1 MVTKRNLHIIPG
13 LRIFVGAVICPCVLA
28 PSAGGF
34 YLSHK
39 ARRLFTVGTF
49 GDTQCGSGP
58 PVLRMDGARFNPR
71 KKFFFREYRA
81 ASELP
86 VRDSV
91 FVDLIVERGPG
102 GGYALFGQE
111 QSGIFDVHAVCL
123 DGLVLA
129 PEVGEFGK
137 NCGHLVGDDFA
148 QLRGGCYD
156 YGIIHSPCIVFVK
169 HLPWPRALMIDHDAK
184 E

>member
-1 MVTKRNLHIIPG
+1 MPLFAPARSLRVPG
-13 LRIFVGAVICPCVLA
+13 AFSFCFISPE
-28 PSAGGF
+28 
-34 YLSHK
+34 
-39 ARRLFTVGTF
+39 LFTVSTLGN
-49 GDTQCGSGP
+49 TQCGSGP

-86 VRDSV
+86 VRDRI
-91 FVDLIVERGPG
+91 FVDLVVKGGPS

-111 QSGIFDVHAVCL
+111 PGGIFDVQAICF

-137 NCGHLVGDDFA
+137 NRVYCIADDGL
-148 QLRGGCYD
+148 QLRGGGD
-156 YGIIHSPCIVFVK
+156 NNRFIHTLTLLSV
-169 HLPWPRALMIDHDAK
+169 
-184 E
+184 

>member
-1 MVTKRNLHIIPG
+1 MAPTLQQEIIHPPLMVTKRNLHIIPG

-91 FVDLIVERGPG
+91 FVDLIVERGP
-102 GGYALFGQE
+102 
-111 QSGIFDVHAVCL
+111 V
-123 DGLVLA
+123 
-129 PEVGEFGK
+129 VGMPCSVRNKAASSTFMPSVWTGS
-137 NCGHLVGDDFA
+137 F
-148 QLRGGCYD
+148 LRRKSASLGR
-156 YGIIHSPCIVFVK
+156 IAFTAS
-169 HLPWPRALMIDHDAK
+169 LMMDCSCAGVVTITGSFIP
-184 E
+184 

>member
-137 NCGHLVGDDFA
+137 NRVYCIADDGLQLCGSGDDNRFIHTLTLLIVLQYPLIGRIA
-148 QLRGGCYD
+148 QR
-156 YGIIHSPCIVFVK
+156 
-169 HLPWPRALMIDHDAK
+169 
-184 E
+184 